1 MGGVSGVVQR
11 EALVV
16 PADATT
22 LDGFRRWRRGLGEDT
37 PKVHFID
44 GDLWLD
50 MSPQSFRSHLPV
62 HGEINAVLHELAK
75 RTDLGRYFP
84 DGGWITNTPAG
95 LSNEPDGF
103 LVLWETFESG
113 DARLA
118 EESEVELEGRADMA
132 LEVVSATSVKKDARL
147 EVKYAEAGV
156 REYWKVDARG
166 DAPVLRLLSLC
177 GETYDEVAADADGFV
192 ASPVWGRAFRL
203 RRITDRLG
211 QVDYRLD
218 VR

>member
-1 MGGVSGVVQR
+1 
-11 EALVV
+11 
-16 PADATT
+16 
-22 LDGFRRWRRGLGEDT
+22 
-37 PKVHFID
+37 
-44 GDLWLD
+44 
-50 MSPQSFRSHLPV
+50 
-62 HGEINAVLHELAK
+62 
-75 RTDLGRYFP
+75 
-84 DGGWITNTPAG
+84 
-95 LSNEPDGF
+95 
-103 LVLWETFESG
+103 
-113 DARLA
+113 
-118 EESEVELEGRADMA
+118 
-132 LEVVSATSVKKDARL
+132 
-147 EVKYAEAGV
+147 V